1 MRILVYGAG
10 VLGCNLAHLLYKS
23 QKDVT
28 LLARGSWYEEIKRN
42 GVTIKHKFRFRNTN
56 DKISVIN
63 SLTEGDAF
71 DVIFVALQYTQ
82 LESIIPILN
91 QNLSKNIVFIG
102 NNTSAKEYVDL
113 LKEKNVLFGF
123 FSAGGKRNSK
133 YVESFYLNE
142 MTIGRIDNSH
152 ESDEWIRCIFQGTKM
167 RITIENKM
175 NDWLKSHVA
184 FILPFV
190 YAAYYT
196 DYDYRKIK
204 KNKAFLY
211 EIIDSVREYYDAL
224 KELGYEVLPESDYQF
239 VTSQKIK
246 CYMFLK
252 LCCYTALGDL
262 CVCDHA
268 KNGKNEMIKLND
280 EFRKLLS
287 NIIGRTPHADALEQ
301 YLMNNLVSL

>member
-23 QKDVT
+23 RKNVT
-28 LLARGSWYEEIKRN
+28 LLARGNWYEQIKKN
-42 GVTIKHKFRFRNTN
+42 GLYIRHKFRFRNTN
-56 DKISVIN
+56 DKIPVIN
-63 SLTEGDAF
+63 SLTDQDVY
-71 DVIFVALQYTQ
+71 DVIFVTLQYTQ
-82 LESIIPILN
+82 LDSIISILN

-102 NNTSAKEYVDL
+102 NNTSADEYTNR

-123 FSAGGKRNSK
+123 FSAGGKRNSE

-152 ESDEWIRCIFQGTKM
+152 DSDEWIKSIFQGTKM

-175 NDWLKSHVA
+175 NDWLKSHAA

-196 DYDYRKIK
+196 EYDYRKIRN
-204 KNKAFLY
+204 NKAFLY

-224 KELGYEVLPESDYQF
+224 IGLGYEVLPKSDYQF
-239 VTSQKIK
+239 VTSKKIK

-252 LCCYTALGDL
+252 LCCFTTLGDL

-268 KNGKNEMIKLND
+268 KNGKDEMKKLND
-280 EFRKLLS
+280 ELRKLLS
-287 NIIGRTPHADALEQ
+287 NTMVTTPHADALEK
-301 YLMNNLVSL
+301 YIHYE

>member
-1 MRILVYGAG
+1 MRILIYGAG

-28 LLARGSWYEEIKRN
+28 LLARGDWYEEIKRN
-42 GVTIKHKFRFRNTN
+42 GMAIRQKFRIRNTN

-63 SLTEGDAF
+63 SLTDQDIY
-71 DVIFVALQYTQ
+71 DVIFVVMQYTQ
-82 LESIIPILN
+82 LESIVPILN
-91 QNLSKNIVFIG
+91 QNLSRNIVFIG
-102 NNTSAKEYVDL
+102 NNASAKKYVDL

-123 FSAGGKRNSK
+123 FSAAGKRNSK

-152 ESDEWIRCIFQGTKM
+152 ESDEWIKDIFQGTKM
-167 RITIENKM
+167 RLTIENQM
-175 NDWLKSHVA
+175 DDWLKSHVA

-196 DYDYRKIK
+196 EYDYRKIK
-204 KNKAFLY
+204 NNKAFLY

-224 KELGYEVLPESDYQF
+224 KELGYEVLPKSDYQF
-239 VTSQKIK
+239 VTSKKIK
-246 CYMFLK
+246 CYLFLK

-280 EFRKLLS
+280 EFRGLLS
-287 NIIGRTPHADALEQ
+287 NATVRTPHADLLEKCIP
-301 YLMNNLVSL
+301 NR

>member
-23 QKDVT
+23 KKNVT

-42 GVTIKHKFRFRNTN
+42 GVTIRHKFKIRNTN
-56 DKISVIN
+56 DKIRVIN
-63 SLTEGDAF
+63 SLTDQDF
-71 DVIFVALQYTQ
+71 YDVIFVALQYTQ

-91 QNLSKNIVFIG
+91 QNESKNIVFIG
-102 NNTSAKEYVDL
+102 NNTSAKGYLDL

-123 FSAGGKRNSK
+123 FSAGGQRTSK
-133 YVESFYLNE
+133 YVDSFYLNE

-152 ESDEWIRCIFQGTKM
+152 ESDEWIKSIFQGTKM
-167 RITIENKM
+167 RLTIENKM
-175 NDWLKSHVA
+175 DDWLKSHAA

-196 DYDYRKIK
+196 EYDYRKIK
-204 KNKAFLY
+204 KDKVFLY
-211 EIIDSVREYYDAL
+211 KIIDSVREYYEVL
-224 KELGYEVLPESDYQF
+224 KELGYEVLPKSDYEF
-239 VTSQKIK
+239 VTSKKIR

-280 EFRKLLS
+280 EFRELLA
-287 NIIGRTPHADALEQ
+287 NVMVRTPNADVLEK
-301 YLMNNLVSL
+301 YIPYK